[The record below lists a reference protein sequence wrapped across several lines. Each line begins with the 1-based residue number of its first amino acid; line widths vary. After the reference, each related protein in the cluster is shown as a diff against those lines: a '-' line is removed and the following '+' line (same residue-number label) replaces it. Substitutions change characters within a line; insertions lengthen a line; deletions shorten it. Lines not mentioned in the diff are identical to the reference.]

1 MMMRRR
7 EAMIIKKGRDGGAGQ
22 VIEEEKEEEG
32 GEAEVEAEPQ
42 VIVTAKCGGAIR
54 NSGRTGATPS
64 CFRGVRQRSWG
75 KWVSEIRA
83 PRKKTR
89 IWLGSFAT
97 PEMAARA
104 YDVAALSLKG
114 SSAHLNFPDSHLRYA
129 PLTDLSPK
137 SIQAAAAAAAAAAPM
152 HASPPEPP
160 NCAKS
165 QVATPPTP
173 ASEVQDVLGDKSA
186 SSNAETNPS
195 SQLAQEI
202 DSPADCAS
210 TTAKP
215 AAPEPISAVSLPGI
229 NRTSS
234 AAAAEA
240 AAASSGTYRTQ
251 SLDLEEYLNIADLS
265 NTFAADAVVPAA
277 TAASCNSV
285 IEPAASCCTRAL
297 LTADS
302 WVEVDLLWHFDGT

>member
-1 MMMRRR
+1 MMMRMR
-7 EAMIIKKGRDGGAGQ
+7 EAMIIKKGRDRGPGQ
-22 VIEEEKEEEG
+22 AVEEVEEG
-32 GEAEVEAEPQ
+32 DAEAEAEPP
-42 VIVTAKCGGAIR
+42 IVTAKCGGAVQ
-54 NSGRTGATPS
+54 NSGRAGATPS

-129 PLTDLSPK
+129 PLADLSPK

-152 HASPPEPP
+152 HASPPEPA
-160 NCAKS
+160 NCAQS

-173 ASEVQDVLGDKSA
+173 ASEVQDVLLGDKPA

-195 SQLAQEI
+195 SQLPQEI

-215 AAPEPISAVSLPGI
+215 AAEPSAVSLPSI
-229 NRTSS
+229 IRTSS

-240 AAASSGTYRTQ
+240 AAASSGTYRTH

-265 NTFAADAVVPAA
+265 NTFAANAAVPAA
-277 TAASCNSV
+277 AAASCNSV
-285 IEPAASCCTRAL
+285 IVSSEPAASCCTRAL